1 MILHIAVWWFLTV
14 LLGVA
19 TFPLV
24 SRVCHSLP
32 DKGYSAAKASGI
44 VIATYF
50 IWLLPSLKLMPFGA
64 VAISISLAI
73 VLLLSLLAGKWGS
86 SPADRDF
93 PIRQAVTSEIVFTV
107 SFCFFVWMLWQR
119 PDIYSGQLED
129 WANSAFIHSINRS
142 AYFPPEDPWFA
153 GSALPYYYGGHLIVA
168 WMGRLAQV
176 APEVS
181 FNLASA
187 MFFGLTITLAY
198 GLGFNLTKRIIWG
211 AGAAVMVGF
220 MGYITGVFQLAAW
233 VFHADVFGF
242 PPGAAASLTDWLASF
257 DWGRT
262 IRIIPNTVTFY
273 PYYILSNADV
283 HPMATSIPFQLLA
296 LELGLASVISGPVRD
311 TIAGSVMRY
320 LLLALAF
327 GFLILV
333 NPWTFPVFFG
343 FLFLAFLL
351 FRLGVRKAL
360 AAGALAVFCYLPFL
374 LSGAVMGFRGVG
386 LVNDRTPLYGYAG
399 IFGVF
404 WVVIF
409 CLLFSF
415 KERRKP
421 RVLASIAAALVGG
434 ATAWLWNVQIL
445 ILLLPAFA
453 AVALILTGK
462 QVEALDRFAVLLA
475 GAGIVLAVGADLFYL
490 RDAYGPPFE
499 RYNTIMKLYL
509 MQWVFLG
516 LASAYAM
523 FRLNQLLK
531 GKIKIA
537 VLSVAGVLLAASL
550 VHPIASTTGWT
561 SGMASSLGPGGGTL
575 DGVAYL
581 KTTNE
586 GDYEAIKW
594 LNENVAGNPVILEAP
609 AETAIGVYNA
619 RVASLTGL
627 PDILGWGPWEVQWGR
642 DWDRVFERN
651 RDAAT
656 AYNAT
661 NAEEA
666 LEVAG
671 KYDIQYVYIGKLER
685 DAYASAGLDKF
696 DAATDYFEKVYDSG
710 GVEIFRVIGVPTAR
724 GALGETKR

>member
-1 MILHIAVWWFLTV
+1 MILDIVLWWFLTV
-14 LLGVA
+14 LLGLA
-19 TFPLV
+19 AFPLV
-24 SRVCHSLP
+24 SRVCRSLP

-50 IWLLPSLKLMPFGA
+50 IWLLPSLKLIPFGA
-64 VAISISLAI
+64 VVIFLSLVI
-73 VLLLSLLAGKWGS
+73 VLLLSALAGKWGAA
-86 SPADRDF
+86 PADRHF
-93 PIRQAVTSEIVFTV
+93 PVWEAVISEIVFAV
-107 SFCFFVWMLWQR
+107 SFGFFIWMLWQR
-119 PDIYSGQLED
+119 PDIYSSQLED

-153 GSALPYYYGGHLIVA
+153 GNSLPYYYGGHLIVA

-176 APEVS
+176 APEIS

-187 MFFGLTITLAY
+187 MFYGLTLTLAY
-198 GLGFNLTKRIIWG
+198 GLGFNLTKKIAWG
-211 AGAAVMVGF
+211 AAAAVMVGF
-220 MGYITGVFQLAAW
+220 LGYITGVFQLAAW
-233 VFHADVFGF
+233 VLNIDVLSF
-242 PPGAAASLTDWLASF
+242 PPGSASSLTGWLASF
-257 DWGRT
+257 DWGQT

-311 TIAGSVMRY
+311 AISDKVIKC
-320 LLLALAF
+320 LLLALAL

-343 FLFLAFLL
+343 FLFVACLV
-351 FRLGVRKAL
+351 FR
-360 AAGALAVFCYLPFL
+360 AGIRRVLTAVVLAVVCFLPFL
-374 LSGAVMGFRGVG
+374 LSRAVMGFRGVG
-386 LVNDRTPLYGYAG
+386 LVSDRTPMYGYAG
-399 IFGVF
+399 VYGVF
-404 WVVIF
+404 WVIIF

-415 KERRKP
+415 KEGRKL
-421 RVLASIAAALVGG
+421 RLLASIAAALAGG
-434 ATAWLWNVQIL
+434 AAAWLWDFQIL
-445 ILLLPAFA
+445 VLLLPAVA
-453 AVALILTGK
+453 AAALLLIGK
-462 QVEALDRFAVLLA
+462 KLEVVDKFGVLLA

-523 FRLNQLLK
+523 FRANQLLT
-531 GKIKIA
+531 GKVKIA

-550 VHPIASTTGWT
+550 VHPIASTAAWT
-561 SGMASSLGPGGGTL
+561 SGQASSLGPGGGTL

-581 KTTNE
+581 KTTDE
-586 GDYEAIKW
+586 GDYEAIRW

-609 AETAIGVYNA
+609 AENAIGVYNA

-642 DWDRVFERN
+642 DWDQVFERS
-651 RDAAT
+651 RDAASI
-656 AYNAT
+656 YNSA
-661 NAEEA
+661 NADDA
-666 LEVAG
+666 LEAAG
-671 KYDIQYVYIGKLER
+671 KYDIRYIYIGKLER
-685 DAYASAGLDKF
+685 ETYAGVGLEKF
-696 DAATDYFEKVYDSG
+696 GAATDYFEKVYYSG
-710 GVEIFRVIGVPTAR
+710 GVEIFRVVAAPPAR
-724 GALGETKR
+724 GTVGP